1 MSLPMILTGVNG
13 ALGLYST
20 VKGAIDRHKASKE
33 KKKQLNR
40 ARSEEDAWY
49 RKNYFGSFLD
59 DSATKAAIK
68 RVENTMRRN
77 NEGER
82 ARSLITGATPEYSLA
97 RNEQGLRS
105 MENVMTNIASMDSAN
120 KRYLDA
126 QHRNNL
132 ANLDAMEYQDLAMD
146 EQMARSATSSGYN
159 LFQNALL
166 GATWGKERR

>member
-1 MSLPMILTGVNG
+1 MILTGVNG

-20 VKGAIDRHKASKE
+20 VKGAIDSYNASKE
-33 KKKQLNR
+33 KKNLLNN
-40 ARSEEDAWY
+40 AKAAENVWY
-49 RKNYFGSFLD
+49 RRNYFGSYLD

-68 RVENTMRRN
+68 RVENTLRRN

-105 MENVMTNIASMDSAN
+105 MENVLTNVAAMDSAN
-120 KRYLDA
+120 KRSVDV
-126 QHRNNL
+126 QHQNNL
-132 ANLDAMEYQDLAMD
+132 ANLSNMEYQDLSMD
-146 EQMARSATSSGYN
+146 ERMARSSAAGGYN

-166 GATWGKERR
+166 GATWGRER

>member
-20 VKGAIDRHKASKE
+20 VKGAIDYRNASKE
-33 KKKQLNR
+33 KKNLLANAR
-40 ARSEEDAWY
+40 AEEDAWY
-49 RKNYFGSFLD
+49 RRNYFGNYLD

-68 RVENTMRRN
+68 RVENTLRRN

-82 ARSLITGATPEYSLA
+82 ARALITGATPEYSLA

-105 MENVMTNIASMDSAN
+105 MENVMTGLAANDSAN
-120 KRYLDA
+120 KRFVDTQY
-126 QHRNNL
+126 RNNL
-132 ANLDAMEYQDLAMD
+132 ANLNNMEYQDLSLD
-146 EQMARSATSSGYN
+146 ERMARSSAASGYN

-166 GATWGKERR
+166 GATWGRER

>member
-20 VKGAIDRHKASKE
+20 VKGAIDSYNASKE
-33 KKKQLNR
+33 KKNLLKN
-40 ARSEEDAWY
+40 AKDEENSWY

-68 RVENTMRRN
+68 RVENTLRRN

-82 ARSLITGATPEYSLA
+82 ARSAIMGTTPEYSLA

-105 MENVMTNIASMDSAN
+105 MENVLTNIASMDSSK
-120 KRYLDA
+120 KRDIETL
-126 QHRNNL
+126 HRNNL
-132 ANLDAMEYQDLAMD
+132 ANLTNIEYNDLSMD
-146 EQMARSATSSGYN
+146 ERMARSSATSGYN

-166 GATWGKERR
+166 GATWGKER